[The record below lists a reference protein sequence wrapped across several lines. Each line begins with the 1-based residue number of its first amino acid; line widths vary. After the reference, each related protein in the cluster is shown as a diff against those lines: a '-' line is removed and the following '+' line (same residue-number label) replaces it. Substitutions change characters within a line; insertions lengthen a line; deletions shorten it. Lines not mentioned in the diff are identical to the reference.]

1 MAVAPQELWAHSTW
15 PTGDPKEWLE
25 TPNQSMNEQL
35 AMKVM
40 LSKEPPV
47 LTTIG
52 FPPAWVKTQS
62 RAIWP
67 LAAVSKWRG
76 WVLSWD
82 STVEGSTVVF
92 ALFPLQLPLAALMKP
107 Q

>member
-1 MAVAPQELWAHSTW
+1 
-15 PTGDPKEWLE
+15 
-25 TPNQSMNEQL
+25 MNEQL

-52 FPPAWVKTQS
+52 FPPTWVKTQS

-92 ALFPLQLPLAALMKP
+92 ALFPPVVTTCSSDETPVIIRLEPYLSS
-107 Q
+107 

>member
-35 AMKVM
+35 AMNVM

-52 FPPAWVKTQS
+52 FPPTWVKTQS

-67 LAAVSKWRG
+67 LAAVSKWRA
-76 WVLSWD
+76 
-82 STVEGSTVVF
+82 GSYPGTPLWREAQWF
-92 ALFPLQLPLAALMKP
+92 LLYFPCSYHLQL
-107 Q
+107 